1 MINTLDQN
9 TPRRR
14 TGRGRSS
21 QYRKR
26 HSTPSAK
33 DFAAPSTE
41 LKLRASVVEA
51 EPIAFD
57 KLNLNPLLALGILDR
72 GFTTATPIQSA
83 VFSLVRSGRDL
94 IASAETGSGKT
105 AAYLL
110 PVLDQLLRHNSLA
123 DKSSPDNKQARVL
136 VLAPTRELVVQI
148 DDDLQ
153 GFSYHTGLTSTAVFG
168 GTPIG
173 PQAQALNAGV
183 DVVVA
188 TPGRLLDHLRG
199 GIPNFAQLNTLILDE
214 ADRML
219 DMGFWPDVRRIVANV
234 PSRNGSEKSSHQIL
248 LFSATIPDWVL
259 KPLME
264 LTQDPAYVQIGQR
277 GKPADGISHSV
288 EQVPTSRKTS
298 WLTSFLGK
306 TSGLVL
312 VFVNTKR
319 GTERLARALSNA
331 GINAT
336 ALHAD
341 RSQDLRLAAVG
352 GFRSGRYRVLVATD
366 VAARGLDI
374 DSIKY
379 VVNYEVPPNR
389 DTYVHRVGRTARL
402 DATGSALTLA
412 APDELPAVKALQASI
427 DLKLR

>member
-1 MINTLDQN
+1 M
-9 TPRRR
+9 P
-14 TGRGRSS
+14 
-21 QYRKR
+21 
-26 HSTPSAK
+26 
-33 DFAAPSTE
+33 AAV
-41 LKLRASVVEA
+41 LEA
-51 EPIAFD
+51 EPVAFEELGLD
-57 KLNLNPLLALGILDR
+57 PALVRGVEDR
-72 GFTTATPIQSA
+72 GFTATTPIQTA
-83 VFSLVRSGRDL
+83 VYPIVMEGRDL

-110 PVLDQLLRHNSLA
+110 PTLNRLLQRPQPTGAATPRLT
-123 DKSSPDNKQARVL
+123 RVL

-148 DDDLQ
+148 EDDLQ
-153 GFSYHTGLTSTAVFG
+153 GFLYHTGLLSAAVFG

-173 PQAQALNAGV
+173 PQAQALSAGV

-199 GIPNFAQLNTLILDE
+199 GIPAFSGVETLILDE

-219 DMGFWPDVRRIVANV
+219 DMGFWPDVRRIVASLPV
-234 PSRNGSEKSSHQIL
+234 SAQANGTGRQTL

-259 KPLME
+259 HPLKE
-264 LTQDPAYVQIGQR
+264 LSNDAAYVQIGRR
-277 GKPADGISHSV
+277 GAPANGISHAV
-288 EQVPTSRKTS
+288 ERMPSSRKTA
-298 WLTSFLGK
+298 WLTSFLVK
-306 TSGLVL
+306 NSGSVL

-319 GTERLARALSNA
+319 GTEKLARTLSRA
-331 GINAT
+331 GLKAA

-341 RSQDLRLAAVG
+341 RSQSLRLEAIG

-374 DSIKY
+374 DGISC
-379 VVNYEVPPNR
+379 VVNFEVPPTR

-402 DATGSALTLA
+402 DAKGMALTLA

-427 DLKLR
+427 DLQLR

>member
-1 MINTLDQN
+1 MVDANPIPFDELRLDPTLADGV
-9 TPRRR
+9 R
-14 TGRGRSS
+14 
-21 QYRKR
+21 
-26 HSTPSAK
+26 
-33 DFAAPSTE
+33 
-41 LKLRASVVEA
+41 
-51 EPIAFD
+51 
-57 KLNLNPLLALGILDR
+57 DR

-83 VFSLVRSGRDL
+83 VFQLVRSGQDL

-110 PVLDQLLRHNSLA
+110 PVLDRLV
-123 DKSSPDNKQARVL
+123 KQMPAPGSVPPRPVRVL

-148 DDDLQ
+148 EDDLQ
-153 GFSYHTGLTSTAVFG
+153 GFVYYTGLTSAAVFG

-173 PQAQALNAGV
+173 PQAQALTAGV
-183 DVVVA
+183 DVIVA
-188 TPGRLLDHLRG
+188 TPGRLLDHLRSG
-199 GIPNFAQLNTLILDE
+199 LPSFDQLDTLILDE

-219 DMGFWPDVRRIVANV
+219 DMGFWPDVRRIVASM
-234 PSRNGSEKSSHQIL
+234 PSTTCTDASRRQTL

-259 KPLME
+259 TPLRE
-264 LTQDPAYVQIGQR
+264 LANDPAYVQIGQR
-277 GKPADGISHSV
+277 GKPADGISHAV
-288 EQVPTSRKTS
+288 EQMPSSRKTA

-306 TSGLVL
+306 SSGSVL

-319 GTERLARALSNA
+319 GTERLARALSSA
-331 GINAT
+331 GIKAT

-341 RSQDLRLAAVG
+341 RSQPLRMAAVG

-374 DSIKY
+374 DGIKY
-379 VVNYEVPPNR
+379 VVNFEVPPNR

-412 APDELPAVKALQASI
+412 APDELHAVKALQGSI
-427 DLKLR
+427 DLELR